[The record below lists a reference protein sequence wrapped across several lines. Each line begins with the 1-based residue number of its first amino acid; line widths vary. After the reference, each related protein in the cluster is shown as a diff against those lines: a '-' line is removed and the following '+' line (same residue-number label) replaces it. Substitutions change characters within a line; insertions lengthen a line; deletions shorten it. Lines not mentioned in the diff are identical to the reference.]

1 MIIILLLLL
10 VPLLVAVIYLGRRAY
25 VLAGLLADAQD
36 IIDDT
41 QAYIS
46 QLEETNKYMFSKI
59 EASYQSMQQIDRLG
73 AFEKDDEAGTTFQML
88 QQVITELKTEFDDI
102 YRRFIYPALMKL
114 TENIINKM
122 KPDYIDSSFAD
133 LQTDLVTHVTS
144 KLDKFKPESGK
155 AYSYY
160 TRTSFNYLIAENQK
174 AYSKLK
180 NDTEELDVD
189 EQRNVL
195 IEIHN
200 DEMRE
205 TLKYFMDAYVRYC
218 YQNLNFIF
226 NTQSDIH
233 VADSILHI
241 FESREN
247 VDDFNKKALYILIR
261 ERTGLVTNNI
271 TRVVKILKDIYVKK
285 FNEYERN
292 NFVNLPF

>member
-1 MIIILLLLL
+1 MTPKKKKTTSNYFTKITDIAII
-10 VPLLVAVIYLGRRAY
+10 AY
-25 VLAGLLADAQD
+25 
-36 IIDDT
+36 
-41 QAYIS
+41 
-46 QLEETNKYMFSKI
+46 NKSESPIM
-59 EASYQSMQQIDRLG
+59 R
-73 AFEKDDEAGTTFQML
+73 EK
-88 QQVITELKTEFDDI
+88 I

-180 NDTEELDVD
+180 NDAEELDVD

-200 DEMRE
+200 DEMRD
-205 TLKYFMDAYVRYC
+205 TMKYFMDAYVQYC
-218 YQNLNFIF
+218 YKNLNFIF
-226 NTQSDIH
+226 TNQADIH
-233 VADSILHI
+233 VADSVLHI

-247 VDDFNKKALYILIR
+247 IEDFNKKALYILIR

>member
-1 MIIILLLLL
+1 MTPKKKKSTSNYFTRITDIAII
-10 VPLLVAVIYLGRRAY
+10 AY
-25 VLAGLLADAQD
+25 NKAESPVL
-36 IIDDT
+36 
-41 QAYIS
+41 
-46 QLEETNKYMFSKI
+46 
-59 EASYQSMQQIDRLG
+59 R
-73 AFEKDDEAGTTFQML
+73 EK
-88 QQVITELKTEFDDI
+88 I

-205 TLKYFMDAYVRYC
+205 TLKYFMDAYIRYC

-226 NTQSDIH
+226 NNQSDIH

-247 VDDFNKKALYILIR
+247 VDDFNKKALYLYIR
-261 ERTGLVTNNI
+261 EISNCKTNNI

-285 FNEYERN
+285 FSEYERN